1 MQYIAITEPGGPEVL
16 CLAEGPTPSPGPG
29 EVLIKVGA
37 AGINRADIVQR
48 QGFYPPPPG
57 ASDIP
62 GLEVAGEIA
71 ELGEGVSSWQAGDP
85 VCALLSGG
93 GYAEYALAVAAEC
106 LPIPD
111 GLSMEEAAGL
121 PETVLTVWSN
131 VMQRCA
137 LQPGES
143 FLVHGGS
150 SGIGTTAIQLVKDFG
165 CTVYATAGSDEKTRI
180 CESLG
185 ALRAVNYREEDF
197 VEVLLDATDGKGVDV
212 ILDMVGGDY
221 VDRNIQLAA
230 ADGRIVNIAYL
241 QGSKVEANLMPV
253 MLKRLQITGSTLR
266 ARPAAFKAALTAEV
280 LDRAWPRVEQ
290 GAIKAIV
297 HQVYP
302 FAEVAEAHRV
312 MEASTH
318 IGKLILSWQQGS

>member
-1 MQYIAITEPGGPEVL
+1 MQIVAITEPGGPEVL
-16 CLAEGPTPSPGPG
+16 QLAEAGQPQAGPG
-29 EVLIKVGA
+29 EVLIKVAA
-37 AGINRADIVQR
+37 AGVNRADIVQR

-57 ASDIP
+57 ASEVP

-71 ELGEGVSSWQAGDP
+71 ALGEGVDDWAVGDA

-93 GYAEYALAVAAEC
+93 GYAQYALAAAAEC
-106 LPIPD
+106 LPVPA
-111 GLSMEEAAGL
+111 GMSMVDAAGL

-131 VMQRCA
+131 VMQRAA
-137 LQPGES
+137 LQPGER

-150 SGIGTTAIQLVKDFG
+150 SGIGTTAIQLVSAYG
-165 CTVYATAGSDEKTRI
+165 CPVYATAGSDEKVQA
-180 CESLG
+180 CEQLG
-185 ALRAVNYREEDF
+185 AEKVVNYREQDF
-197 VEVLLDATDGKGVDV
+197 VEVLREHTGGAGVDV

-241 QGSKVEANLMPV
+241 QGSQVQANLMPV

-266 ARPAAFKAALTAEV
+266 ARPAQFKAQLVAAVREQ
-280 LDRAWPRVEQ
+280 AWPWIESGRVKPV
-290 GAIKAIV
+290 I
-297 HQVYP
+297 HQVFP
-302 FAEVAEAHRV
+302 FAEVAQAHRV

-318 IGKLILSWQQGS
+318 IGKLILSWD